1 MSHQAAGA
9 AWLVREV
16 FLWSVRRGRRGAVCL
31 SGSPFVC
38 FGESSG
44 KVGGKK
50 SFSGTLKKT
59 AGTLLLFCAALCP
72 EGSGFYFMNT
82 KNTARIRQIK
92 AAR

>member
-1 MSHQAAGA
+1 MVCAARKAGRSV
-9 AWLVREV
+9 LVRQP
-16 FLWSVRRGRRGAVCL
+16 FCLLRG
-31 SGSPFVC
+31 
-38 FGESSG
+38 SSE

-50 SFSGTLKKT
+50 SFPGTLKKT

-72 EGSGFYFMNT
+72 EGAGFYFMNT